1 MTAGKIE
8 GSVGVV
14 TVTESSAA
22 PRPLL
27 ARWLRSPRTV
37 AAAVLLVY
45 AFWIAAFLL
54 TGHQARDFADVGTRF
69 VRQSHASAVIAY
81 DPRAHYDPTS
91 IGYDGQFCY
100 YIALD
105 PANAR
110 YYMDW
115 PAYRYGRI
123 LYPVT
128 ARVLALGQAALVPYT
143 LILVNWLA
151 LGGGTLALA
160 AWLRRKGLSPWLAL
174 LFGLYPGLFI
184 ALRLDLTEPLGYA
197 FVVLGV
203 YLFDYGPARR
213 RVLWAALSF
222 ALGVLARE
230 TTAVF
235 PAVYALALL
244 VGPMVRRTSPPAPL
258 PGGEGSP
265 VAAGEGTLPR
275 AGVGRGGAL
284 KDTANALGRGR
295 TSPPTPP
302 RRGEGSQ
309 RDAHDGDGCGEGGLM
324 ATGGRVWPWLA
335 SLRANWRPAA
345 MLLGVALAPYV
356 VYKLFLAAWLGSSG
370 VPTDALPLL
379 IPFQGLLVLWPWHG
393 EQLAEI
399 ETTILPALLCAGL
412 AFWALVRRQW
422 RVEIAALLLNIQ
434 LFIVMLNPYASDY
447 LVSEERVTTGVV
459 LAALL
464 CLPIFARLG
473 RPGRLIFCASAA
485 IWIAPLAYWMLTTW

>member
-1 MTAGKIE
+1 M
-8 GSVGVV
+8 
-14 TVTESSAA
+14 
-22 PRPLL
+22 
-27 ARWLRSPRTV
+27 
-37 AAAVLLVY
+37 
-45 AFWIAAFLL
+45 
-54 TGHQARDFADVGTRF
+54 
-69 VRQSHASAVIAY
+69 
-81 DPRAHYDPTS
+81 
-91 IGYDGQFCY
+91 
-100 YIALD
+100 
-105 PANAR
+105 
-110 YYMDW
+110 
-115 PAYRYGRI
+115 
-123 LYPVT
+123 
-128 ARVLALGQAALVPYT
+128 
-143 LILVNWLA
+143 VNWLA

-197 FVVLGV
+197 FVALGV
-203 YLFDYGPARR
+203 YLFDYGPTRR
-213 RVLWAALSF
+213 RVLWAGLSF

-244 VGPMVRRTSPPAPL
+244 VGPVVGRTSPPAP
-258 PGGEGSP
+258 PGAQPCAPTRGGGSP
-265 VAAGEGTLPR
+265 VAAGEGALPR
-275 AGVGRGGAL
+275 AGVVVGRGGAL
-284 KDTANALGRGR
+284 KHAANALGGGW
-295 TSPPTPP
+295 TSPPTLP

-309 RDAHDGDGCGEGGLM
+309 REARDGDGRGEGSLM
-324 ATGGRVWPWLA
+324 ATGGRIWPWLA
-335 SLRANWRPAA
+335 SLRANWRPSA
-345 MLLGVALAPYV
+345 MLLGVALTPYLLFKV
-356 VYKLFLAAWLGSSG
+356 FLAVWLGSSG

-399 ETTILPALLCAGL
+399 ETTVLPALLCAGL
-412 AFWALVRRQW
+412 AVWALLRRQR

-485 IWIAPLAYWMLTTW
+485 IWIAPLAYWMLTT